1 MSQRPL
7 SLSLSLSQPI
17 HRRRARLL
25 EYTHT
30 DTCCTIG
37 RPASSSCIP
46 PLPPPPILSNMC
58 DCMYVLMYVVVT
70 F

>member
-46 PLPPPPILSNMC
+46 PLPPPPSCPTCAIV
-58 DCMYVLMYVVVT
+58 CMYLCM
-70 F
+70 